1 MRSLRLANRL
11 TAAAARPDFHVVLTK
26 VDIVIN
32 IITSGLGEVDHHH
45 CHLHHLLPHHVHLV
59 LCKGDCDSK
68 EDCQGNLICGKDN
81 CEGEWFEDDDDCC
94 VDIGIILG
102 YCVVLVSTLSF
113 KEDFQNP
120 KR

>member
-1 MRSLRLANRL
+1 M
-11 TAAAARPDFHVVLTK
+11 
-26 VDIVIN
+26 IVIV
-32 IITSGLGEVDHHH
+32 SFVDFEEPEGCQSSDGCKCSPQLPCGVNEGGHRHQHHH
-45 CHLHHLLPHHVHLV
+45 LCHLHHLLPHHVQLV
-59 LCKGDCDSK
+59 PCKGDCDSK